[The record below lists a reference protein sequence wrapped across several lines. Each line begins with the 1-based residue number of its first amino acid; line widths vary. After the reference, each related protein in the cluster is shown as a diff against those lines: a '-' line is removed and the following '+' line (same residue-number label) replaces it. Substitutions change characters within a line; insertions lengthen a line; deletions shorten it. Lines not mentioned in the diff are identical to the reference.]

1 MGTVQ
6 LHNLTFSTFHIFK
19 MPISQQLLRRIS
31 KNISVTSSKTGE
43 EIEPPAKKFRDSM
56 DSETS
61 SDDEHEASMTS
72 SKDSSSIIPNIND
85 TLARL
90 GRFGGLSII
99 KAKNVDKSA
108 DFEDEDNYNESDHEG
123 SGSDS
128 EHEDSAEES
137 DNEESFTVTRDNDGN
152 TKSEN
157 EKNIG
162 DDNVA
167 ENEASKHPEK
177 IIRSSKIDTD
187 KERIDDKHTMKISS
201 HKDTEQK
208 GDNTDDMTNNKG
220 AKDASDDI
228 DDLLFSDFEDDSTD
242 EKVPRKI
249 ENIDIVEFDSDN
261 E

>member
-31 KNISVTSSKTGE
+31 KNISVTSSKTGD

-61 SDDEHEASMTS
+61 PDDEHEASMTS
-72 SKDSSSIIPNIND
+72 REDRSSIIPNIND

-99 KAKNVDKSA
+99 KAKNVDKSEG
-108 DFEDEDNYNESDHEG
+108 FEDEDNYNESDHEG

-137 DNEESFTVTRDNDGN
+137 ENEESLTGSRDNDAN

-157 EKNIG
+157 EKKENIG
-162 DDNVA
+162 DSN
-167 ENEASKHPEK
+167 
-177 IIRSSKIDTD
+177 
-187 KERIDDKHTMKISS
+187 
-201 HKDTEQK
+201 
-208 GDNTDDMTNNKG
+208 G
-220 AKDASDDI
+220 A
-228 DDLLFSDFEDDSTD
+228 
-242 EKVPRKI
+242 
-249 ENIDIVEFDSDN
+249 
-261 E
+261 

>member
-6 LHNLTFSTFHIFK
+6 LHNITLSTIHIFK

-31 KNISVTSSKTGE
+31 KNISVTSSKTGD

-72 SKDSSSIIPNIND
+72 REDSSSIIPNIND

-99 KAKNVDKSA
+99 KAKNVDKTA
-108 DFEDEDNYNESDHEG
+108 DFEDEENYNESDHEG

-128 EHEDSAEES
+128 EHEGSAEES

-187 KERIDDKHTMKISS
+187 KERINDKHTMEISS
-201 HKDTEQK
+201 HRDTEQK
-208 GDNTDDMTNNKG
+208 GDNIDDMSNNKG
-220 AKDASDDI
+220 AKDSSDDI
-228 DDLLFSDFEDDSTD
+228 
-242 EKVPRKI
+242 
-249 ENIDIVEFDSDN
+249 
-261 E
+261 

>member
-6 LHNLTFSTFHIFK
+6 LHNLTISTIHIFK

-31 KNISVTSSKTGE
+31 KSISVTSSKTGD

-72 SKDSSSIIPNIND
+72 REDRSSIIPNIND

-99 KAKNVDKSA
+99 KAKNVNKSA
-108 DFEDEDNYNESDHEG
+108 DFEDEENYNESDHE
-123 SGSDS
+123 
-128 EHEDSAEES
+128 DSAEES
-137 DNEESFTVTRDNDGN
+137 ENEESFTVSRNNDGN

-162 DDNVA
+162 DSNGA
-167 ENEASKHPEK
+167 ENE
-177 IIRSSKIDTD
+177 IIKSSKIDND
-187 KERIDDKHTMKISS
+187 KEGINDKHTMEISS
-201 HKDTEQK
+201 
-208 GDNTDDMTNNKG
+208 DNTDDMSNNKTLVT
-220 AKDASDDI
+220 KDSSDDI
-228 DDLLFSDFEDDSTD
+228 DD
-242 EKVPRKI
+242 
-249 ENIDIVEFDSDN
+249 
-261 E
+261 

>member
-6 LHNLTFSTFHIFK
+6 LHNLTISTIHIFK

-31 KNISVTSSKTGE
+31 KSISITSSKTGD

-61 SDDEHEASMTS
+61 SDDEHEASMS
-72 SKDSSSIIPNIND
+72 SREDGSSIIPNIND

-99 KAKNVDKSA
+99 KAKNVDKTEG
-108 DFEDEDNYNESDHEG
+108 FEDEENYNESDHEG
-123 SGSDS
+123 SESDS

-137 DNEESFTVTRDNDGN
+137 DNEESFTVTRDNDSK

-162 DDNVA
+162 NSNGA
-167 ENEASKHPEK
+167 ENE
-177 IIRSSKIDTD
+177 ITRSSKIEND
-187 KERIDDKHTMKISS
+187 KERINDKHTMEISS
-201 HKDTEQK
+201 
-208 GDNTDDMTNNKG
+208 DNTDDMCNNKG
-220 AKDASDDI
+220 AKDSSDDI
-228 DDLLFSDFEDDSTD
+228 DDLLFSDSEDEDEFSNST
-242 EKVPRKI
+242 EK
-249 ENIDIVEFDSDN
+249 SL
-261 E
+261 